1 MTIGLLVL
9 KNKLKKTWLW
19 LKSHWQIPFV
29 TLLIAVG
36 LLLWALTRKQV
47 FLTALLDYIENSKKD
62 YENQIEIVDKIHQN
76 EIEKRDTILKEY
88 NKNLEKVEGKLAE
101 EEKKLSSAKKRELK
115 KLVEQGYNDPERLSR
130 ELARLYGFEHG

>member
-1 MTIGLLVL
+1 MTIGFLVL

-19 LKSHWQIPFV
+19 FKSHWQIPFV

-36 LLLWALTRKQV
+36 LLLWVLTRKQV
-47 FLTALLDYIENSKKD
+47 FLTALLDYLENSKKD

-101 EEKKLSSAKKRELK
+101 EEKKLSSAK
-115 KLVEQGYNDPERLSR
+115 NR
-130 ELARLYGFEHG
+130 ELAKLYDFEHG